1 MSDTLPSR
9 IAAAFLIPAVALVVA
24 VAGCAS
30 SGPIAGDR
38 GPTDDELLAAVP
50 PIPREFRG
58 VWIATVANIDW
69 PSQPGLPVERQKSDL
84 RRLLDRVAT
93 LNMNAVVFQVRPM
106 SDALYPSPYEPW
118 SYYLTGEQ
126 GRAPEPYWDPL
137 AFAVEEAHRR
147 GLELHAWFNPFR
159 AWHATTGDTL
169 SALHVRNRR
178 SGTVV
183 EYGEQ
188 TWMDP
193 GSREAVE
200 HSLAVVMDVVDRYD
214 IDGVHVDDYFYPYP
228 VVDSTGVG
236 IPFPDDDSWLGAGSV
251 SGGALVDPE
260 SPDSR
265 EAARANWRRSNVDA
279 FIHRMY
285 LGVKSRKPWVKVGI
299 SPFGIW
305 RPGHPEGVTGFDAWE
320 NLYADARRWLHEGW
334 ADYFSPQLYWSLDS
348 EGQPYDRL
356 LDWWIDQNEMGRHI
370 WPGLFTSRVILEGGA
385 YWDPPEIV
393 RQILHT
399 RTVSGADGNIH
410 FSLRAMTPA
419 PHGMGETIHREA
431 YEEPAVIPVSRWIDM
446 DPPAGPDAFL
456 VPDPEGIR
464 LEVAPRSDTAVRVYT
479 VHTLTDDGW
488 TLDLL
493 PGAEAGMLIPDDGIA
508 VVVRAVGR
516 TGRESRPVVARP
528 L

>member
-1 MSDTLPSR
+1 MSELLPFR
-9 IAAAFLIPAVALVVA
+9 IALVRATAVLLI
-24 VAGCAS
+24 AGGLSACAS
-30 SGPIAGDR
+30 GGRVGVAPGPSDADLIA
-38 GPTDDELLAAVP
+38 TVP

-69 PSQPGLPVERQKSDL
+69 PSQPGLPVERQKADL
-84 RRLLDRVAT
+84 RRLLDRVRA

-106 SDALYPSPYEPW
+106 SDALYSSPYEPW
-118 SYYLTGEQ
+118 SYYLTGMQ
-126 GRAPEPYWDPL
+126 GRAPEPFWDPL
-137 AFAVEEAHRR
+137 AFAVDEAHRR

-169 SALHVRNRR
+169 SGLHVRKRR
-178 SGTVV
+178 AETVV

-193 GSREAVE
+193 GSQAAVE
-200 HSLAVVMDVVDRYD
+200 HSLAVIMDVVDRYD

-228 VVDSTGVG
+228 VSDSTGAEV
-236 IPFPDDDSWLGAGSV
+236 PFPDDASFLAAGHV

-265 EAARANWRRSNVDA
+265 EAVRANWRRSNVDA

-285 LGVKSRKPWVKVGI
+285 LGVKARKPWVKVGI

-320 NLYADARRWLHEGW
+320 NLYADARRWLREGW

-348 EGQPYDRL
+348 DGQPYDRL
-356 LDWWIDQNEMGRHI
+356 LDWWIEQNRMDRHI
-370 WPGLFTSRVILEGGA
+370 WPGLFTSRVILDGGA
-385 YWDPPEIV
+385 HWDPPEIV
-393 RQILHT
+393 RQIMHT
-399 RTVSGADGNIH
+399 RNVPGADGNIH

-419 PHGMGETIHREA
+419 PHGMGETVHRQV
-431 YEEPAVIPVSRWIDM
+431 YSEPAAIPASGWIDV
-446 DPPAGPDAFL
+446 DPPEEPDAFL
-456 VPDPEGIR
+456 VPDPDGIR
-464 LEVAPRSDTAVRVYT
+464 LEVSPRSDTVVRVYA
-479 VHTLTDDGW
+479 VHTLTDNGW
-488 TLDLL
+488 ELDFL
-493 PGAEAGMLIPDDGIA
+493 PGAEAGMLIPDDGVA

-516 TGRESRPVVARP
+516 TGLESRPVVARA

>member
-1 MSDTLPSR
+1 MSESVPYR
-9 IAAAFLIPAVALVVA
+9 VRAAATAVLLLPVVLL
-24 VAGCAS
+24 AGCAS
-30 SGPIAGDR
+30 SSPIVEDAGPGDA
-38 GPTDDELLAAVP
+38 EILASLP

-69 PSQPGLPVERQKSDL
+69 PSQPGLPPDRQKADL
-84 RRLLDRVAT
+84 RRLLDRVEA
-93 LNMNAVVFQVRPM
+93 LGMNAVIFQVRPM
-106 SDALYPSPYEPW
+106 SDALYASPYEPW
-118 SYYLTGEQ
+118 SFYLTGEQ
-126 GRAPEPYWDPL
+126 GRAPEPFWDPL
-137 AFAVEEAHRR
+137 AFAVDEAHRR

-169 SALHVRNRR
+169 SALHVRERR
-178 SGTVV
+178 PETVV
-183 EYGEQ
+183 EYGDQ

-200 HSLAVVMDVVDRYD
+200 HSLAVIMDVVDRYD

-228 VVDSTGVG
+228 VVDSGGAG
-236 IPFPDDDSWLGAGSV
+236 IPFPDDESWIATGPV

-265 EAARANWRRSNVDA
+265 RAARANWRRSNVDS

-285 LGVKSRKPWVKVGI
+285 TGVKARKPWVKVGI

-305 RPGHPEGVTGFDAWE
+305 RPGHPEGVVGFDAWE

-356 LDWWIDQNEMGRHI
+356 LDWWIDQNEMDRHI

-385 YWDPPEIV
+385 HWDPTEIV

-399 RTVSGADGNIH
+399 RTVEGADGNIH

-419 PHGMGETIHREA
+419 AHGMGETVHREVYA
-431 YEEPAVIPVSRWIDM
+431 EPAVIPVSTWIDM
-446 DPPAGPDAFL
+446 EPPDEPDAWL

-464 LEVAPRSDTAVRVYT
+464 LEVSPTSITPVRVYA
-479 VHTLTDDGW
+479 VHTFTDDGW

-493 PGAEAGMLIPDDGIA
+493 PGAEAGMLIPADGIA

-516 TGRESRPVVARP
+516 TGRESRPVVAKP